1 MNARGVGF
9 ASGYSEV
16 RAETFSPHRAQRP
29 TDAPMSQ
36 RLVTLLEHMLK
47 INASDLYLTSG
58 RPPTYRVDG
67 VGHAG
72 KHAVAS
78 EDIDEM
84 ADSLMT
90 ASQRMEFRSKLEM
103 NLAITVSGG
112 RFRINLFRQK
122 GATGLV
128 VRLVKT
134 EIKSLDALGH
144 PSVLKD
150 VMASKRGLVLVVGG
164 TGSGK
169 STTLAAMIDHRNT
182 TSSGHIVTIEDP
194 VEYVHQHKSCVI
206 TQREVG
212 VDTHSYEDALKNAL
226 RQAPDVVLIG
236 EIRDSETMAAAL
248 AFAESG
254 HLCLSTLHSNT
265 ADQAVERILNFFP
278 LGQRHEILMKLSL
291 NIRAIVS
298 QRLVPARGGG
308 RAAALEILLDTPRIT
323 ELIKRGEID
332 VLKDAMNQSQVDGC
346 QTFDAALY
354 ALLAAGRVT
363 EAEALRWADRP
374 NDLRLRAERLRSG
387 VAAPARTQLRLQGE
401 APTRAY
407 LRSTDETHPPGG

>member
-1 MNARGVGF
+1 MRGRGTAF
-9 ASGYSEV
+9 ASGYAEV
-16 RAETFSPHRAQRP
+16 RGESVSLHRTARP
-29 TDAPMSQ
+29 TDPSMSD
-36 RLVTLLEHMLK
+36 RLIALLQHMLK

-67 VGHAG
+67 VGLAG
-72 KHAVAS
+72 KQAVSS
-78 EDIDEM
+78 EEIDAM

-90 ASQRMEFRSKLEM
+90 PSQRMEFRSKLEM
-103 NLAITVSGG
+103 NVALTVNAG

-144 PSVLKD
+144 PAILKD

-169 STTLAAMIDHRNT
+169 STTLAAMIDDRNAT
-182 TSSGHIVTIEDP
+182 TSGHIVTIEDP
-194 VEYVHQHKSCVI
+194 VEFVHQHKSCVI

-212 VDTHSYEDALKNAL
+212 VDTHSYADALKNAL

-236 EIRDSETMAAAL
+236 EIRDAETMAAAL

-254 HLCLSTLHSNT
+254 HLCLSTLHANT
-265 ADQAVERILNFFP
+265 ADQAIERILNFFP
-278 LGQRHEILMKLSL
+278 LDQRHEILMKLSL
-291 NIRAIVS
+291 NVRAIIS
-298 QRLVPARGGG
+298 QRLIPARGGG

-332 VLKDAMNQSQVDGC
+332 VLKDAMTQSQVDGC
-346 QTFDAALY
+346 QTFDGALY
-354 ALLAAGRVT
+354 ALLEAGRIT
-363 EAEALRWADRP
+363 EAEAMRWADRP
-374 NDLRLRAERLRSG
+374 NDLRLRAERLRAGIAS
-387 VAAPARTQLRLQGE
+387 PARTQLRLQGE
-401 APTRAY
+401 P
-407 LRSTDETHPPGG
+407 HV